1 MSVMSKFYERYPG
14 PKGAH
19 LSHVTSTTLTGDFDM
34 AKQSSIHPRVQ
45 GGRQVHEKA
54 NTAK

>member
-14 PKGAH
+14 PKGRH
-19 LSHVTSTTLTGDFDM
+19 LSHLTSTTLTGDFDM
-34 AKQSSIHPRVQ
+34 AKQESIHPRVQ
-45 GGRQVHEKA
+45 GGRQVHEKV